1 MDPGTAL
8 GAVSLIFQVFSG
20 CIKGYQ
26 LLSAA
31 KGLDDDHK
39 FFRIRIKSE
48 QYRLLNWAQIAQL
61 SENDDTLTISRSSKT
76 LLLDVLDQQHRLLL
90 RFGRLDERLRPLTR
104 PLLLSDEVDLG
115 RDAGVNYR
123 QRDGE
128 LETLIGDDDVQRRF
142 PATNPLL
149 MKSLKFIKKT
159 SRFPTSIRWVVS
171 DKAKIEELLGRL
183 TGLNDYLDQLLSTQQ
198 MELLSSQ
205 QTRTNYQIL
214 QLNNKIDQLSD
225 LFKAGMLQA
234 TNKRESEHLSA
245 SVSPWLLSD
254 RNDYTMRRG
263 LEGSLAQLAQT
274 KALVTATERKPCP
287 FVRDLLSTLQLE
299 TSVWTDGQSSRL
311 AERDIQLVET
321 HKSSQSP
328 DITSHTKR
336 TTAWYKPS
344 SQSWRAVWVEWKQLP
359 RVTDGGRIG
368 RTTTERLE
376 ALVGLLREDKH
387 TRQFRALHCL
397 GYYVHTTAQQ
407 SDGQA
412 VRLDYGCVYENP
424 EGVDPTAR
432 PVSLLEHIVE
442 PRQARKT
449 PSLSARVA
457 LMRSLAESLER
468 LHAVNWLHKG
478 LRSEHIMFFP
488 PDCAPPHDAA
498 VSLDICRPY
507 LTGFD
512 YSRPAAERY
521 SHMSETASADAAED
535 LYRHPAVQGRAR
547 CSATSRGYKKIHD
560 IYSLGIVLLEIA
572 LWKPIFKILGC
583 ARVEDVSAREAA
595 EAKETLLSGGL
606 GVTSWLRSNLGDTV
620 SDVIVACLT
629 GPVAFGIA
637 GLEDEEGVQ
646 LQERFFEVVVKRLQS
661 LRI

>member
-31 KGLDDDHK
+31 RGLDDDHK

-104 PLLLSDEVDLG
+104 PLLLSDEPDISHDV
-115 RDAGVNYR
+115 GVKDG
-123 QRDGE
+123 QRNGE
-128 LETLIGDDDVQRRF
+128 LETIDRNDDVQRRF
-142 PATNPLL
+142 PATNALL
-149 MKSLKFIKKT
+149 KKSLSFIHKT

-183 TGLNDYLDQLLSTQQ
+183 TGLNDYLDQLLSIQQ

-214 QLNNKIDQLSD
+214 QLNNKIDQLSE
-225 LFKAGMLQA
+225 LVRAGMLQPA
-234 TNKRESEHLSA
+234 KKLENEYLYASA
-245 SVSPWLLSD
+245 SPWYSPGLTD
-254 RNDYTMRRG
+254 DTVCRR
-263 LEGSLAQLAQT
+263 LEGDLAQLAQT
-274 KALVTATERKPCP
+274 KALVTATELTPGLL
-287 FVRDLLSTLQLE
+287 VRELLSKLQLE
-299 TSVWTDGQSSRL
+299 TSSWADCQSEL

-321 HKSSQSP
+321 HESPQSP
-328 DITSHTKR
+328 EISSHTKR
-336 TTAWYKPS
+336 TAAWYKPS
-344 SQSWRAVWVEWKQLP
+344 FQSWRAVWVEWKQLP
-359 RVTDGGRIG
+359 RETDGGRIG
-368 RTTTERLE
+368 KITLERLE
-376 ALVGLLREDKH
+376 ALVGLLREDRH
-387 TRQFRALHCL
+387 TRQFRALRCL
-397 GYYVHTTAQQ
+397 GYYVHTTARK
-407 SDGQA
+407 SDDKTA
-412 VRLDYGCVYENP
+412 RLDYGCVYENP
-424 EGVDPTAR
+424 EGVDPKAR
-432 PVSLLEHIVE
+432 PVSLLEHILE
-442 PRQARKT
+442 SSQAKKT
-449 PSLSARVA
+449 PSLSARIA
-457 LMRSLAESLER
+457 LMRTLAESVER

-478 LRSEHIMFFP
+478 LRSEHVLFFP
-488 PDCAPPHDAA
+488 PEYASPHHA
-498 VSLDICRPY
+498 VLSLDLRRPY

-512 YSRPAAERY
+512 YSRPAAGRC

-535 LYRHPAVQGRAR
+535 LYRHPAVQGRAQG
-547 CSATSRGYKKIHD
+547 SATSRGYKKIHD

-572 LWKPIFKILGC
+572 FWKPIFKILGC
-583 ARVEDVSAREAA
+583 VRAEDVNAREAA
-595 EAKETLLSGGL
+595 EAKETLLDGEFD
-606 GVTSWLRSNLGDTV
+606 VTSWLRSNLGDTV

-629 GPVAFGIA
+629 GPVAFGIVGA
-637 GLEDEEGVQ
+637 EDEEGVQ

-661 LRI
+661 LHI